1 MTATKFELTF
11 FGAATVRAYKIPRYR
26 RYHKT
31 LESARETAKK
41 VHAAMDANSLP
52 SAAHPAVIYG
62 SNGKQYGA

>member
-11 FGAATVRAYKIPRYR
+11 WGSATVRAYAIPRYR

-31 LESARETAKK
+31 LESARAEAAK
-41 VHAAMDANSLP
+41 VHAAMEAKGLP

-62 SNGKQYGA
+62 ADGKQY